1 MQTRVKGGEARER
14 RCRVI
19 DNRSGSG
26 YQVLRRW
33 RFQGSDGAVHEVVLT
48 ASTLLPAR
56 PGPIPKRYL
65 VTYGSPIAV
74 KVGHRGGEG
83 MVGEY
88 DDYAAALGAAESFVR
103 EKQDQQG

>member
-1 MQTRVKGGEARER
+1 M
-14 RCRVI
+14 I

-48 ASTLLPAR
+48 ASTLLPAL

-65 VTYGSPIAV
+65 VTHGSPIAV
-74 KVGHRGGEG
+74 KVGQPGGQE

-88 DDYAAALGAAESFVR
+88 DDYAAGLNAAESFVR
-103 EKQDQQG
+103 EKQDQKG